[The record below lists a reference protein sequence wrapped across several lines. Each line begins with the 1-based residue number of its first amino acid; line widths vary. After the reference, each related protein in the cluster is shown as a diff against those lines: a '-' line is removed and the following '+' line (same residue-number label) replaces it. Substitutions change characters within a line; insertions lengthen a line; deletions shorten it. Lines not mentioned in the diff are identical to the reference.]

1 MKEIITPLGKVTL
14 ALDTVIDISRNTP
27 LFNRSEEFS
36 IDLIVPRIPNE
47 KIFGYKWRPATRGE
61 ITPIEARLLLNGRE
75 KLRGS
80 IEIISASYES
90 YNLLLKGSRNDFLF
104 WFGKE
109 KLRGLPFEYE
119 DFVPGYSPPF
129 QPSEAQMLTQMLATL
144 SGTLDYMCFPVYN
157 SLADSWINRWS
168 FDANGFTTNDNVIY
182 PGHGG
187 DRTPFLRMGAALD
200 RVFQLKGYTVT
211 ENWFNTDPVRRKIC
225 IFNDTNY
232 GVSSSINIRY
242 LYPDWTILDFINEVE
257 DFFPVTI
264 FIDPRTKTVRVLGDD
279 DVVTS
284 VPAGELAPYLERD
297 YTISFN
303 EKQTGYN
310 LKYTLPAEDKST
322 DSDYEY
328 MDEAY
333 NAEIYTKRDLA
344 TTSQEGAVDLVLSEG
359 NFYKATSSE
368 PNNPGWELIGNVALG
383 VRNDLGEISRETK
396 IYPMMNITQVQLEE
410 VTLTQQYVNPI
421 RKSLNFEMVVPT
433 TAKARHLWTQDLRP
447 MIYRGLDAAYINP
460 NEINPGFSFNNKYYP
475 KANFLNRKN
484 DGTQWAGQSLELRWV
499 GDGGLRGPET
509 IAFLEGADKI
519 TGKFLIHQADL
530 EKLDTS
536 KVYTLDGRRVLLS
549 ELVIHYAEGDLVEV
563 DVVLL
568 AQKIG

>member
-36 IDLIVPRIPNE
+36 VDLAVPRIPNE

-61 ITPIEARLLLNGRE
+61 ILPIEARLLLNGRE

-109 KLRGLPFEYE
+109 KLRELVFGLQ

-129 QPSEAQMLTQMLATL
+129 QPTEAQILTQMLNTL
-144 SGTLDYMCFPVYN
+144 SGALDYICFPVYN

-168 FDANGFTTNDNVIY
+168 FDANGFTTNNNVIY

-187 DRTPFLRMGAALD
+187 DRTAFLRMGAALD
-200 RVFQLKGYTVT
+200 RLFHLKGYTIT
-211 ENWFNTDPVRRKIC
+211 ENWFNTDPERRKIC
-225 IFNDTNY
+225 IFNDMNY
-232 GVSSSINIRY
+232 GVSASIDIRY

-264 FIDPRTKTVRVLGDD
+264 FIDPRSKTVRVLGDD
-279 DVVTS
+279 DVVSS
-284 VPAGELAPYLERD
+284 VPVGELSPYQERD

-303 EKQTGYN
+303 EKQTGYD
-310 LKYTLPAEDKST
+310 LKYTLPDGDKST
-322 DSDYEY
+322 DSDYGY
-328 MDEAY
+328 MDQSY
-333 NAEIYTKRDLA
+333 NSEIYTKRDLPLN
-344 TTSQEGAVDLVLSEG
+344 TVTGAVNLVLNEG
-359 NFYKATSSE
+359 NFYRASYDDNDILS
-368 PNNPGWELIGNVALG
+368 WELIGNVALA
-383 VRNDLGEISRETK
+383 VRDGKGEISRETK
-396 IYPMMNITQVQLEE
+396 IYPMMNMTKIQHEE
-410 VTLTQQYVNPI
+410 VTVTQQYVNSQ
-421 RKSLNFEMVVPT
+421 RAMLDFEMVVPT
-433 TAKARHLWTQDLRP
+433 TAKARHQWTQDLRP
-447 MIYRGLDAAYINP
+447 MIYRGLDAAYIAP
-460 NEINPGFSFNNKYYP
+460 MEIPAGFAFNNKYYP
-475 KANFLNRKN
+475 KASFLNRKN
-484 DGTQWAGQSLELRWV
+484 DGTPFSDQTLELRWY

-509 IAFLEGADKI
+509 IAFLESADKI

-536 KVYTLDGRRVLLS
+536 KVYTLAGRRVLIS
-549 ELVIHYAEGDLVEV
+549 ELVIHYAEGDIVEV

>member
-36 IDLIVPRIPNE
+36 IDLEVPRIPNE
-47 KIFGYKWRPATRGE
+47 KIFGYKWRPATSGE
-61 ITPIEARLLLNGRE
+61 TIPIEARLIFNGRE

-80 IEIISASYES
+80 IEITSASYES

-119 DFVPGYSPPF
+119 DFVPGYSPPS

-144 SGTLDYMCFPVYN
+144 GGTLDYICFPVYN
-157 SLADSWINRWS
+157 SLSDSWINRWS
-168 FDANGFTTNDNVIY
+168 FDVNGFTTNDNVIY

-187 DRTPFLRMGAALD
+187 DRTTFLRMGAALD
-200 RVFQLKGYTVT
+200 RLFQLKGYSVT
-211 ENWFNTDPVRRKIC
+211 ENWFNTDPERRKIC
-225 IFNDTNY
+225 IFNDKNY

-264 FIDPRTKTVRVLGDD
+264 FIDARSKTVRVLGDD
-279 DVVTS
+279 DVVKS
-284 VPAGELAPYLERD
+284 IPAGELAPYLERD

-333 NAEIYTKRDLA
+333 NAEIYTKRDLS
-344 TTSQEGAVDLVLSEG
+344 TTSQEGAVGLVLNEG

-368 PNNPGWELIGNVALG
+368 PNNPGWALIGNVALG
-383 VRNDLGEISRETK
+383 VRNDLGEISRESK
-396 IYPMMNITQVQLEE
+396 IYPMMNITKVQSEE

-421 RKSLNFEMVVPT
+421 RKFLNFEMVVPT

-460 NEINPGFSFNNKYYP
+460 YDINSGFAFNNKYYP

-484 DGTQWAGQSLELRWV
+484 DGTQWPGQSLELRWY

-509 IAFLEGADKI
+509 IAFIESADKI
-519 TGKFLIHQADL
+519 TGKLLINHVYL

-536 KVYTLDGRRVLLS
+536 KVYTLNGRRVLLS
-549 ELVIHYAEGDLVEV
+549 ELVIHYAEGDMVEV